1 MPQLPVVVLTLRCM
15 LILFMRAVIRHVPF
29 FSTTKAFVGGVRGTS
44 FHGSRIGVPLTW
56 HLLTTLL
63 LTLLSLMLKLIALRV
78 WSTVPL
84 IRWPLVPLLGAL
96 WRIVALTSVAFRG
109 LSLKPLPFS
118 IHLLALIVNH
128 NSVIHERLEVGVCIG
143 HKLELETIIQTLKKA
158 TMFISIIN
166 HLIRSIT

>member
-1 MPQLPVVVLTLRCM
+1 MVHPSSIGCWLLVAIMLLGSLLVWLFRVVV
-15 LILFMRAVIRHVPF
+15 RHVSL
-29 FSTTKAFVGGVRGTS
+29 FSTMKTLVGGVRGTS

-96 WRIVALTSVAFRG
+96 WRIVALMSVAFRG

-118 IHLLALIVNH
+118 IHLLALIFNH
-128 NSVIHERLEVGVCIG
+128 NSAVNQCLEVRVGVR
-143 HKLELETIIQTLKKA
+143 HELELKTII
-158 TMFISIIN
+158 
-166 HLIRSIT
+166 